1 MLIPEKAADKKAEAH
16 WQRSFELI
24 DTAVFNSED
33 LVVCEQIQRG
43 LRSGANDALIVGGLW
58 QNLARFHSSVEAA
71 LT

>member
-1 MLIPEKAADKKAEAH
+1 
-16 WQRSFELI
+16 
-24 DTAVFNSED
+24 VFNSED

-43 LRSGANDALIVGGLW
+43 RRSGANDALIVGGVE